1 MGGGPERATFG
12 QVLARVLSLKRDGD
26 HWIGGGAVGRVG
38 GGSRAHFDIA
48 HGRVAC
54 FHHGDG
60 REGRGAAGEGWGVSG
75 PRGIGDTCW
84 QIFGAGESFI
94 LETENGRKGEE
105 GKRGEEKGREEG
117 EEKKRKGRRSE
128 PCDPGTSGFSL
139 E

>member
-1 MGGGPERATFG
+1 MVSLIRL
-12 QVLARVLSLKRDGD
+12 VLVANSIKVSANLLKLSPPQ
-26 HWIGGGAVGRVG
+26 
-38 GGSRAHFDIA
+38 ST
-48 HGRVAC
+48 
-54 FHHGDG
+54 
-60 REGRGAAGEGWGVSG
+60 S
-75 PRGIGDTCW
+75 PRG